1 MTEPKFPQDYD
12 VEAWVDLHRETPW
25 FTEHEEARLR
35 VDHAL
40 RKAGPA
46 GFLADAA
53 KTICA
58 LVDDEGKLV
67 SPDATAFKTEVKC
80 ALGLV
85 AVHLEGAL
93 PNTRWCIQD
102 YQMKVV
108 KDDQGKM
115 TLDEHMR
122 PIDGIVHDYW
132 KAVSN

>member
-25 FTEHEEARLR
+25 FTEHEEVRLR
-35 VDHAL
+35 EDHAL

-46 GFLADAA
+46 GFLAHAA
-53 KTICA
+53 LTICN
-58 LVDDEGKLV
+58 LVNEDGKLAD
-67 SPDATAFKTEVKC
+67 PDSIAFRATVKG

-102 YQMKVV
+102 YQMKVS
-108 KDDQGKM
+108 KDEDGKM
-115 TLDEHMR
+115 TLDEHIR